1 MLNNI
6 SILHLLATTSAISWL
21 ILFFFR
27 GQFWRADQRLT
38 NYAKS
43 FIKLPE
49 IVIIIPARNE
59 ETLLGA
65 SIGSLLG
72 QTYAGLISII
82 IIDDNSDDSTP
93 KIVQSWCDK
102 NKNMQLINGTTTP
115 HGWTGKIWAMAQG
128 VELAKKRHPNAEYY
142 LFTDSDILHHPDNLS
157 ELIYKALNE
166 NLVLV
171 SLMVK
176 LRCKSIWE
184 IFLIPAYIFFFQK
197 LYPFSWVND
206 PKNITS
212 AAAGGC
218 MLVNCQELEK
228 AGGFQVFRSAT
239 IDDCAMALIIKR
251 SGPIWLGLTESTK
264 SSRKYQFLHEIT
276 QMVCRT
282 AFVQLKYSVIN
293 LLGTIIGMVIVY
305 TVPLICIIIALISK
319 DILLLILGFMG
330 WIIMFVAYIPTL
342 KLYTR
347 PVWEAGLL
355 PISALLY
362 TVMTIMSAYQYRFG
376 KKPSWKGRS
385 LKKAEKNVPD
395 KKTR

>member
-1 MLNNI
+1 MLSNI
-6 SILHLLATTSAISWL
+6 SIFHLLATASAISWL
-21 ILFFFR
+21 VLFFFR
-27 GQFWRADQRLT
+27 GQFWRANQRLT
-38 NYAKS
+38 NGTNS
-43 FIKLPE
+43 SIKLPE

-59 ETLLGA
+59 EILLGEC
-65 SIGSLLG
+65 IRSLVE
-72 QTYAGLISII
+72 QTYAGVISII
-82 IIDDNSDDSTP
+82 IIDDESDDSTP

-102 NKNMQLINGTTTP
+102 NKNIRLINGTTPP

-128 VELAKKRHPNAEYY
+128 VKSAKKRHPNAEYY
-142 LFTDSDILHHPDNLS
+142 LFTDSDILHHPDNVS
-157 ELIYKALNE
+157 ELIYKAINE
-166 NLVLV
+166 KLALV
-171 SLMVK
+171 SLIVK

-228 AGGFQVFRSAT
+228 AGGLEAVRAAT

-251 SGPIWLGLTESTK
+251 TRPIWLGLTESTK

-276 QMVCRT
+276 KMVCRT

-305 TVPLICIIIALISK
+305 MVPLICIIIALMTK
-319 DILLLILGFMG
+319 DILLLILGFFG
-330 WIIMFVAYIPTL
+330 WIIMFLAYIPTL
-342 KLYTR
+342 KLYNR
-347 PVWEAGLL
+347 PFWEAGLL

-362 TVMTIMSAYQYRFG
+362 TGMTLMSAYQYMFG
-376 KKPSWKGRS
+376 KKPTWKGRS
-385 LKKAEKNVPD
+385 LKKAEKNVPY
-395 KKTR
+395 KKII